1 VSAPVWHPRGLG
13 ALWFLSGASSS
24 ICRLVWVRTFGE
36 ALGDDVAAIAVV
48 SALFVAGLALGG
60 ALAGRIVDGRHAE
73 RESWPLWAYGYAS
86 LVVALSSV
94 LAAFVVPR
102 LGPLCAELA
111 GYVVDAQGWA
121 SPAPARRGLV
131 YLAAIVL
138 LGPAT
143 CAMGASMVLWVRLRA
158 SATVHETARSVAAVY
173 GASLAGAAAGC
184 LAVDLLL
191 VPRLGVW
198 GTQLVAVA
206 MDLVIAAVALSVAR
220 RLAETP
226 RSDTAH
232 PLGEATPPRGAVAVA
247 VAVHAP
253 HDQAYTGHATRAALA
268 TAALA
273 LAGAAG
279 MGLQAVWF
287 RHLIAMLRGQRLTY
301 ALILAAILLGTWMGA
316 HLAGVLERR
325 GVRAHRGWL
334 WAQALLVPATLLGLW
349 SLLGYDADSADLE
362 LRRLLPAGAG
372 WAWSLLGAG
381 LFVGPILQVVMAP
394 ALALGTLY
402 PLAHAHL
409 RALGGAVGRVAGRL
423 YLAYLGGVALGALLT
438 GLVLLPA
445 LGMYG
450 TTVALCA
457 LAVLALVPLA
467 LAAEAPS
474 SGRWRP
480 LGVSAA
486 VLVTFVVLVPR
497 DDLLL
502 RTIPMRA
509 GYEKVL
515 AVHEGVRDTVLV
527 TERSRMHRRLM
538 ANGAS
543 LSGTNDYSQRYL
555 RLLAHLPLLSAR
567 SPARVLVGGYGVGST
582 LRSALTHPVSGVA
595 LVEPS
600 RQVLAAA
607 PWFTSA
613 AGDALGDPRVEVYVD
628 DVRSHLAQAP
638 RESYDVIV
646 LHPPPADHAGTA
658 RWYAAEGL
666 RAAHAGLAPGGVV
679 ALWLP
684 ARQLTDDM
692 MRAVV
697 RTFLDVFPQGLA
709 FAGTSIDLIL
719 IGRRGGGLEVD
730 PAAWVQVLSERPAAA
745 QDLAEV
751 HIEDISELLGAFLGA
766 PSTLTR
772 ESRSALPITDDHPT
786 LEYETA
792 LFAPRRMLPEGMFDA
807 TRLLEVCPRCAAVP
821 DLLRYLELAQ
831 LYYASDQFLEP
842 RAPLEP
848 ELRARRKRVALP
860 TDEASKALIRRSTY
874 LRSILAQRPT
884 RTPGRPAPPDL
895 ASSGAAATT
904 SSTARDLAPP

>member
-1 VSAPVWHPRGLG
+1 
-13 ALWFLSGASSS
+13 LWFLSGASSS
-24 ICRLVWVRTFGE
+24 VCRLVWVRTFGE
-36 ALGDDVAAIAVV
+36 ALGDDVTAIAVV

-73 RESWPLWAYGYAS
+73 RASWPLWAYGYAS
-86 LVVALSSV
+86 LGIALSSV
-94 LAAFVVPR
+94 VAAFVVPR

-121 SPAPARRGLV
+121 SPAPARRGLL
-131 YLAAIVL
+131 YLAAILL

-158 SATVHETARSVAAVY
+158 SAAVHETARSVAAVY

-206 MDLVIAAVALSVAR
+206 MDLVIAAVALTVAR
-220 RLAETP
+220 RLDEAP
-226 RSDTAH
+226 RSGTAG
-232 PLGEATPPRGAVAVA
+232 PVVEAPSAREALAVPATPTT
-247 VAVHAP
+247 H
-253 HDQAYTGHATRAALA
+253 TTRAALA
-268 TAALA
+268 TVALA

-301 ALILAAILLGTWMGA
+301 ALILAAILLGTWIGA

-362 LRRLLPAGAG
+362 LRRTLPAGAG
-372 WAWSLLGAG
+372 WIWSLLGAG

-409 RALGGAVGRVAGRL
+409 RTLGGAVGRVAGRL

-445 LGMYG
+445 LGVYG
-450 TTVALCA
+450 TTAALCA

-467 LAAEAPS
+467 LAEEAPS
-474 SGRWRP
+474 RGRWRP
-480 LGVSAA
+480 LGVSAL
-486 VLVTFVVLVPR
+486 VLVAFVALVPQ
-497 DDLLL
+497 DDLIL

-567 SPARVLVGGYGVGST
+567 APARVLVGGFGVGST

-600 RQVLAAA
+600 REVLATA
-607 PWFTSA
+607 PWFTR
-613 AGDALGDPRVEVYVD
+613 AGSGMLGDPRVKVYVD
-628 DVRSHLAQAP
+628 DVRSHLVQAP

-666 RAAHAGLAPGGVV
+666 RAVHAGLAPGGVV

-684 ARQLTDDM
+684 ARQLTDGM

-719 IGRRGGGLEVD
+719 IGRRGGGLEID
-730 PAAWVQVLSERPAAA
+730 PAAWVQALSERPTAA

-751 HIEDISELLGAFLGA
+751 HIEDIGELLGAFVGA

-792 LFAPRRMLPEGMFDA
+792 LFAPRRMLPDGMFDA

-821 DLLRYLELAQ
+821 DMMRYLELAQ

-848 ELRARRKRVALP
+848 ELRATRKRVSLP
-860 TDEASKALIRRSTY
+860 TDEASKSLIRRSAY
-874 LRSILAQRPT
+874 LRSILSQKPQRARGHPT
-884 RTPGRPAPPDL
+884 PPDL
-895 ASSGAAATT
+895 APPAATD
-904 SSTARDLAPP
+904 SASTARDLAPP